1 MSPNSERF
9 QPPKLWNAIGT
20 GIGTLTAIPP
30 TVADFRTI
38 QDGPPSTPKRPSRTS
53 WAAPGGMFQREAT
66 SSPIELLKPEPDE
79 IAFVKRTTGLDVPS
93 FEDLSEIESSSRM
106 RSQGGAIYLSAPL
119 VYRADSNQPLTTPVG
134 FVLTSPDR
142 CQIRGNGE
150 YEKSAWRQ
158 LRFLIER

>member
-1 MSPNSERF
+1 
-9 QPPKLWNAIGT
+9 
-20 GIGTLTAIPP
+20 
-30 TVADFRTI
+30 
-38 QDGPPSTPKRPSRTS
+38 
-53 WAAPGGMFQREAT
+53 MFQREAT